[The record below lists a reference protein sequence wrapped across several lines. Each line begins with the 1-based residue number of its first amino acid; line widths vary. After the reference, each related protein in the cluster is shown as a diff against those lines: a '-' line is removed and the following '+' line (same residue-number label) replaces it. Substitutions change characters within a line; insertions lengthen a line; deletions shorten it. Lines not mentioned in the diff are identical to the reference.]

1 MYERFG
7 PIVDQNDK
15 VEFKL
20 FFPDNTKDPS
30 QYVRG
35 GFPPSRRFE
44 LEETSKPRSAGRIG
58 SWRAP
63 R

>member
-20 FFPDNTKDPS
+20 FFPDNTKDPG

-35 GFPPSRRFE
+35 GLPPSRRFE
-44 LEETSKPRSAGRIG
+44 L
-58 SWRAP
+58 
-63 R
+63 